1 MATHATTLV
10 EWESADGAKI
20 KVPPGVRAALQTK
33 YRGQDL
39 GPKALAILGFFN
51 EKPVLKATQRKV
63 DDSSPHDPL
72 ALTSAAN
79 VSTEL
84 SLKADPSKKWI
95 SGFNRIICTRLLE
108 HVLECKHVPDDD
120 KLKLI
125 ATSGSSAAAKKW
137 KLECDAKQVV
147 AQKTPDRKLG
157 AAELAALTPAERAAR
172 MRQQSLSE
180 RTVQKLSAAQVDA
193 INFALATFFFICH
206 IPFSVIEHWAFVAL
220 IAALCPAYAPF
231 LFKRT
236 ALSGNWLDKLYDETE
251 EKMEQK
257 LDDTMGKQTVI
268 IDGFK
273 DVRK

>member
-1 MATHATTLV
+1 MIKI
-10 EWESADGAKI
+10 SAGDRLALQRTYGYARDTRRLSLNGRAPTDGKKI

-137 KLECDAKQVV
+137 KLEYDAKQVV

-206 IPFSVIEHWAFVAL
+206 IPFSVI
-220 IAALCPAYAPF
+220 
-231 LFKRT
+231 
-236 ALSGNWLDKLYDETE
+236 
-251 EKMEQK
+251 
-257 LDDTMGKQTVI
+257 
-268 IDGFK
+268 
-273 DVRK
+273 